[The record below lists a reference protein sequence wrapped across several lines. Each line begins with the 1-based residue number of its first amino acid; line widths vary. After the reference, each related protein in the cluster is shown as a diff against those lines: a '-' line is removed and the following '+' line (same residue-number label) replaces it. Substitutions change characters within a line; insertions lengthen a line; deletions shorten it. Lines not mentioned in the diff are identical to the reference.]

1 MFGNNI
7 ERDKD
12 AWWQDDIKTFS
23 FCISYHGC
31 EEIYSKGNNTT
42 EEYSSMN
49 HRKFWHKWEAHL
61 SQPPKKSGLSHLL
74 FCQVVLSF
82 DQPSRQ
88 VASLKAVIHFS
99 ARLSFSEQKTI
110 LSCPGWVSRNTRPAG
125 SPSYSSKFFW
135 KIKTHHSLFRDSVIG
150 EVTFYVKT

>member
-1 MFGNNI
+1 
-7 ERDKD
+7 
-12 AWWQDDIKTFS
+12 
-23 FCISYHGC
+23 
-31 EEIYSKGNNTT
+31 
-42 EEYSSMN
+42 MN

-61 SQPPKKSGLSHLL
+61 SEPPKTSGLSHLL

-99 ARLSFSEQKTI
+99 ARLSFSEQKTM

-125 SPSYSSKFFW
+125 SPSYSSKFF
-135 KIKTHHSLFRDSVIG
+135 
-150 EVTFYVKT
+150 